1 MIMPELPDLNAFARN
16 LGKKLRGKK
25 LDRLL
30 VKNKR
35 KLKTPVSKLKKSFE
49 GASIKKISRK
59 GKELHFEF
67 SNGNVLSLHLM
78 LHGKL
83 NLFKN
88 KNEEKYTI
96 LELHFDDG
104 TGLALTD

>member
-1 MIMPELPDLNAFARN
+1 MPELPDLNAFARN

-35 KLKTPVSKLKKSFE
+35 KLKTPVSKLKKSLE

-88 KNEEKYTI
+88 NCSTNDQCNRKSKLNNYKN
-96 LELHFDDG
+96 LPRQ
-104 TGLALTD
+104 